1 MNSRVLKASI
11 GIITFLLIAASA
23 VAVMKPVYKKIDSAI
38 SSCESKLIL
47 SLEERAGLSISYK
60 SVSPSILSKI
70 YIKGIVA
77 SDAKTGDEI
86 LRIKK
91 IAVSYSLARIL
102 QGNFGSA
109 LKKLSA
115 RDIFVNVDSSFFSS
129 SVFAKAEDTGAKKSR
144 GASGVSLEKIEDAV
158 KQLAFALP
166 FDVQIRN
173 IMFSFTRNRER
184 YVFSLRDCSI
194 KKDAGGEFLYFKA
207 GGYVSASL
215 KLFGYRTAGF
225 SFGID
230 GYLLR
235 SVSGSFC
242 RIFLDDYSKAEFSV
256 RRLSFL
262 LNYRNPEIIVRTT
275 KKKYPLSAYAAFD
288 VQKKVLHTAA
298 QMDALDP
305 LQLVKA
311 PSLHTVI
318 RFFRG
323 TVFTTDSEFE
333 MDFTAR
339 EYQWKSRTSFSLP
352 ERFTKDIQ
360 TVRCS
365 ASGNSTDIV
374 VEQLAADGGIFKGT
388 FEGTFNIPNLQP
400 SGYMNLEH
408 YAFLNGNKI
417 SAEMYFEPRKGKG
430 FDFFV
435 PQLYFGEYSCYTA
448 FQGYASLGMSIE
460 LSVEASDYSHPEY
473 GVPGRITASGS
484 LQLGKHMYLQASA
497 ELENFFVQ
505 TGIKTGAFFT
515 ERNGTNVLDKV
526 VEISEPYISSVEAY
540 FATDFKDYT
549 YNSPVALFANT
560 RKDKEVLLVSFD
572 GTDTAVQFSRIDLIY
587 GKNSLVASG
596 GFDVKIPERQMTFF
610 SDFTFNSIPYGF
622 SGTYDFG
629 DWLSV
634 SGDYGID
641 IAVNVRNF
649 TDGSIRFA
657 NLPLSIGGFLLN
669 ASLDSSFSIPNRHE
683 WNVMIEHFEI
693 SEISRVFRLNP
704 VVQLKGEITEKSFV
718 ASEVLYTDST
728 SSLAGEGYV
737 LWNADGPVLE
747 SAHASLSLSSPS
759 SGESVS
765 VRGEISNPLKADF
778 SGGHLANDFYFSAQ
792 ASVLSFPMARFLAGQ
807 KSGNTVSA
815 ELSASGTLENPYLSI
830 DITGASVLLGGS
842 DATAAAK
849 ASFVEKV
856 LAVSDAEIQ
865 WKNFT
870 VSSVSSRIDFG
881 TFDGEAKLKASA
893 SAAGRHLDAFVS
905 FSLSNLSDFPQGRIP
920 EAYSIEAS
928 VDSVESDF
936 ISGFSPFSVSLIRSP
951 GRFDIA
957 TDENLGAFGEILD
970 DGTLSFFVSEEKPLH
985 FTANGSVQNQIVSI
999 AFSNIYWDVSKAAP
1013 LFNSQFFSVY
1023 SGIVEGNAELSG
1035 VITDPNINGRLL
1047 VSSVDFNMPQFV
1059 PDHFLADEV
1068 PVELSQEEISI
1079 PETNFRI
1086 KDGILAVNSLIALDR
1101 WSLDSLELNLQT
1113 QEDEDIPIDSKISY
1127 FRIQGY
1133 TSVDASVSV
1142 EDGAVTLNGSVGL
1155 RNSELSLSLN
1165 STDFVQKKKA
1175 SSPVDLDFA
1184 INLDL
1189 LIGRKVQ
1196 VVINPL
1202 LRSLVA
1208 PSTPISVV
1216 VDTATGLWSIKGD
1229 IVLRGG
1235 EISYLS
1241 RNFYLKQGR
1250 LILDETQNRFDPN
1263 ITVRAETREHD
1274 SNGEPVTIRL
1284 TAISQNVSNFNAVLS
1299 STPAKSENEIME
1311 LLGQIASGDTSSAAG
1326 LLAAGVDYGAN
1337 VTLLRKIESA
1347 LRDLWNFDIFSVRT
1361 AIVQNSIMQGLNM
1374 NTRSENDSVIGNLF
1388 NNSTVYI
1395 GKYFG
1400 SDIYADALLH
1410 WSYDEAKAGSG
1421 ETAGSALVFQ
1431 PEIGLEFEAP
1441 FANIRW
1447 NFAPDLGEF
1456 QQSWTQATSITLSW
1470 RISF

>member
-11 GIITFLLIAASA
+11 GIVIFLLIAASA
-23 VAVMKPVYKKIDSAI
+23 VAVMKPIYRKVGSAVR
-38 SSCESKLIL
+38 SYEAKMIL
-47 SLEERAGLSISYK
+47 SLEKKAGLTISYK
-60 SVSPSILSKI
+60 SLSPSILSKI

-77 SDAKTGDEI
+77 ADSKTGGEI
-86 LRIKK
+86 LHIKK
-91 IAVSYSLARIL
+91 IAVSYSLTKVL
-102 QGNFGSA
+102 KGDFSSA

-115 RDIFVNVDSSFFSS
+115 GDISVNLDSSFFSS
-129 SVFAKAEDTGAKKSR
+129 SVLFNKAEDSPEHHETA
-144 GASGVSLEKIEDAV
+144 VFSLEKIEDAV
-158 KQLAFALP
+158 QRLAFAVP
-166 FDVQIRN
+166 FDVQLRN
-173 IMFSFTRNRER
+173 IAFNFTRNREN
-184 YVFSLRDCSI
+184 YFFVLRDCSI
-194 KKDAGGEFLYFKA
+194 KKDSGGEFLYFKISGHA
-207 GGYVSASL
+207 SASL
-215 KLFGYRTAGF
+215 RLFGYRTAGF

-242 RIFLDDYSKAEFSV
+242 RFFVDDYANAEFSV

-275 KKKYPLSAYAAFD
+275 RKKYPFSAYASFNAR
-288 VQKKVLHTAA
+288 KKALYGTAE
-298 QMDALDP
+298 MESFDP
-305 LQLVKA
+305 LLLVKA
-311 PSLHTVI
+311 PSLHSVI
-318 RFFRG
+318 RFFKG
-323 TVFTTDSEFE
+323 TVFSTDSEFE
-333 MDFTAR
+333 MDFTTLQ
-339 EYQWKSRTSFSLP
+339 YQWKSRTSFSLP

-360 TVRCS
+360 TVHCI
-365 ASGNSTDIV
+365 ASGNNTDIA
-374 VEQLAADGGIFKGT
+374 VERLSAEGGIFKGT
-388 FEGTFNIPNLQP
+388 FEGSFNIPKLQP

-417 SAEMYFEPRKGKG
+417 SAEVYFEPRKGKG
-430 FDFFV
+430 FDFFI
-435 PQLYFGEYSCYTA
+435 PQLYFGDYACYTA
-448 FQGYASLGMSIE
+448 FQGYSSLGMSIE
-460 LSVEASDYSHPEY
+460 LSVEASDYSRPEY
-473 GVPGRITASGS
+473 GVPGRITASGN

-505 TGIKTGAFFT
+505 TGIRTGAFFT
-515 ERNGTNVLDKV
+515 ERNGRNVLDKA

-540 FATDFKDYT
+540 FATDFKDFT

-572 GTDTAVQFSRIDLIY
+572 GTNTAVQFSKIDFIY

-610 SDFTFNSIPYGF
+610 SDFTFNSIPYRF

-629 DWLSV
+629 DWLAV

-641 IAVNVRNF
+641 IAVNMRTF
-649 TDGSIRFA
+649 TDGSVRFK
-657 NLPLSIGGFLLN
+657 NLPLSAEGFLLN
-669 ASLDSSFSIPNRHE
+669 ASLDSSFSIPNKKE
-683 WNVMIEHFEI
+683 WNVLIEQLEI
-693 SEISRVFRLNP
+693 SEISRKFRLSP
-704 VVQLKGEITEKSFV
+704 VVQLQGEITEKSFV
-718 ASEVLYTDST
+718 ASKILYTDSA
-728 SSLAGEGYV
+728 SSLSGEGYV
-737 LWNADGPVLE
+737 LWNAAEAAFE
-747 SAHASLSLSSPS
+747 SANMALNLASPS
-759 SGESVS
+759 SGETVS
-765 VRGEISNPLKADF
+765 LRGEISNPLKTDF
-778 SGGHLANDFYFSAQ
+778 SQEHLRNDFYFSVQ
-792 ASVLSFPMARFLAGQ
+792 ASVHSFPVSRFLAGQ
-807 KSGNTVSA
+807 KSANTVSA
-815 ELSASGTLENPYLSI
+815 ELSASGTVENPYLSI
-830 DITGASVLLGGS
+830 DITDASVLLGGS
-842 DATAAAK
+842 NMAATAR

-856 LAVSDAEIQ
+856 LAVSDADIQ

-870 VSSVSSRIDFG
+870 VSSVSSRINFAL
-881 TFDGEAKLKASA
+881 FDGEAALKASA
-893 SAAGRHLDAFVS
+893 SAAGRHLDADVV
-905 FSLSNLSDFPQGRIP
+905 FSLSNLSDAHQGGIP

-928 VDSVESDF
+928 VSSVESDF
-936 ISGFSPFSVSLIRSP
+936 ISDFSPFTVSLIRSP

-985 FTANGSVQNQIVSI
+985 FTLKGAVKKQLANLS
-999 AFSNIYWDVSKAAP
+999 FSNIYWDVSKAAS
-1013 LFNSQFFSVY
+1013 LFNSPFFSVY
-1023 SGIVEGNAELSG
+1023 SAVVEGSLELSG
-1035 VITDPNINGRLL
+1035 AIADPNINGRLL
-1047 VSSVDFNMPQFV
+1047 VSNVDFNMPQFV
-1059 PDHFLADEV
+1059 PEHFLADEV

-1086 KDGILAVNSLIALDR
+1086 KDGILAVNSLISLDR
-1101 WSLDSLELNLQT
+1101 WALESLELNLQT

-1133 TSVDASVSV
+1133 TSVDASVVV

-1165 STDFVQKKKA
+1165 SVDFTQKKKA
-1175 SSPVDLDFA
+1175 ASPADLDFA
-1184 INLDL
+1184 MNLDL

-1196 VVINPL
+1196 IVINPL

-1216 VDTATGLWSIKGD
+1216 VDTAAGMWSIKGD

-1235 EISYLS
+1235 EVSYLS

-1284 TAISQNVSNFNAVLS
+1284 TAISQNISNFNAVLS

-1311 LLGQIASGDTSSAAG
+1311 LLGQIATGDSSSAAG
-1326 LLAAGVDYGAN
+1326 LLAVGVDYGAN

-1374 NTRSENDSVIGNLF
+1374 NTRSDNDSVIGNLF

-1410 WSYDEAKAGSG
+1410 WSYDEAKAGSS
-1421 ETAGSALVFQ
+1421 ETAGSGLVFQ

-1470 RISF
+1470 RILF